1 MERKE
6 KEKEKKQSFEFIERE
21 EEGSFFFSI
30 ALKIAFNRFL
40 NHQFHNESLHFALQ
54 L

>member
-21 EEGSFFFSI
+21 EEGSFFFR
-30 ALKIAFNRFL
+30 LP
-40 NHQFHNESLHFALQ
+40 
-54 L
+54 

>member
-21 EEGSFFFSI
+21 EEGSFFFDC
-30 ALKIAFNRFL
+30 LKNRI
-40 NHQFHNESLHFALQ
+40 
-54 L
+54 